1 MTPGEPLDE
10 FAVVIP
16 VNNEDQHLPACLA
29 AVDTALRQ
37 LRHPLPR
44 LRVVVVLDACT
55 DGSAAIATRWPGV
68 ETLEVEFRN
77 VGAAREHGV
86 RHVIDGSL
94 APASRLWLANTD
106 ADSTVPGEWISHHVE
121 AARAG
126 AVVMLGAIRPDPRD
140 LSPSKY
146 RDWQRRHAAAPATA
160 RVHGAN
166 LGVRADA
173 YLEAGG
179 FPAYPE
185 HEDVALVESLR
196 RLGAVIQSNAEC
208 WVQTSAR
215 IAGRTPG
222 GYAAHVRAFY

>member
-1 MTPGEPLDE
+1 MKPDEPLDE

-29 AVDTALRQ
+29 AVDTAVRQ
-37 LRHPLPR
+37 LRHPLLR

-55 DGSAAIATRWPGV
+55 DGSAAIATSWPGV

-86 RHVIDGSL
+86 RHAIEGSL

-126 AVVMLGAIRPDPRD
+126 AVVMLGAIRPDPKD
-140 LSPSKY
+140 LSPSQY
-146 RDWQRRHAAAPATA
+146 RDWQRRHAQAPATA

-179 FPAYPE
+179 FRAYPE

-196 RLGAVIQSNAEC
+196 RQGAVIQSNAAC

-215 IAGRTPG
+215 TTGRTPG

>member
-1 MTPGEPLDE
+1 MRASGPLDE
-10 FAVVIP
+10 FAIVIP
-16 VNNEDQHLPACLA
+16 VNDEDRHLAACLA
-29 AVDTALRQ
+29 AVDAAVRRSRPPLRM
-37 LRHPLPR
+37 
-44 LRVVVVLDACT
+44 RVVVVLDACT
-55 DGSAAIATRWPGV
+55 DGSAEIAARWPGV
-68 ETLEVEFRN
+68 ETLAVDFRN
-77 VGAAREHGV
+77 VGASREHGI
-86 RHVIDGSL
+86 RHVLDGAL

-106 ADSTVPGEWISHHVE
+106 ADSTVPGDWISHHVD
-121 AARAG
+121 AAHAG
-126 AVVMLGAIRPDPRD
+126 AVVMLGAIRPDPQD

-146 RDWQRRHAAAPATA
+146 RDWQRRHAAAPATT

-196 RLGAVIQSNAEC
+196 RRGAVIQSNPEC

-215 IAGRTPG
+215 TTGRTPG

>member
-1 MTPGEPLDE
+1 MNPEEPLDE
-10 FAVVIP
+10 FAVVVP
-16 VNNEDQHLPACLA
+16 VNNEDQHLSACLA
-29 AVDTALRQ
+29 AVDTAVGR
-37 LRHPLPR
+37 LRHPLLR

-68 ETLEVEFRN
+68 EALEVDFRN

-86 RHVIDGSL
+86 RHVIDEAQ

-106 ADSTVPGEWISHHVE
+106 ADSTVPEEWISHHLE

-146 RDWQRRHAAAPATA
+146 SDWQRRHAAAPETT

-179 FPAYPE
+179 FPPYPE
-185 HEDVALVESLR
+185 HEDVALVENLR
-196 RLGAVIQSNAEC
+196 RLGAAILSNTEC

-215 IAGRTPG
+215 TTGRTPG

>member
-1 MTPGEPLDE
+1 MSQGEPLDE

-16 VNNEDQHLPACLA
+16 VNNEDQHLAACLA
-29 AVDTALRQ
+29 AVDTAVRQ
-37 LRHPLPR
+37 HRRPLAR
-44 LRVVVVLDACT
+44 LRVIVVLDACT
-55 DGSAAIATRWPGV
+55 DGSAAIATGWPGV
-68 ETLEVEFRN
+68 EALVVNFRN

-86 RHVIDGSL
+86 RHVIGGSP
-94 APASRLWLANTD
+94 APASRIWLANTD
-106 ADSTVPGEWISHHVE
+106 ADSTVQGEWVSHHVE
-121 AARAG
+121 AAMSG
-126 AVVMLGAIRPDPRD
+126 AAVLLGAIRPDPED
-140 LSPSKY
+140 LSPSKF

-196 RLGAVIQSNAEC
+196 RLGVVIQANAQC

-215 IAGRTPG
+215 TTGRTPG
-222 GYAAHVRAFY
+222 GYAAHVRDFY